1 METPRTTHRKKTVKL
16 DSYENLML
24 NVGDL
29 YVDDDQCALQVHEQ
43 CLVDTECQII
53 NNTALKVEQT
63 SNKHT
68 KKLSRFAQGKFG
80 YHKDY
85 NNHSV
90 VSLLCNINTFI
101 VLFQRYSLAEHG
113 TKHTVVF
120 SEGTHGGVEQSS
132 AHIKLY
138 ILPLAFHLI

>member
-68 KKLSRFAQGKFG
+68 KKINQGLPKGNLDIIKITIITLWSVYCATSIPSSSFSSGILSLNMAR
-80 YHKDY
+80 
-85 NNHSV
+85 SILSCLV
-90 VSLLCNINTFI
+90 RVP
-101 VLFQRYSLAEHG
+101 
-113 TKHTVVF
+113 TV
-120 SEGTHGGVEQSS
+120 E
-132 AHIKLY
+132 
-138 ILPLAFHLI
+138 